1 MWLWICLILLESYLL
16 VCGSRSQ
23 RVPLTLTLWF
33 QDALCPPMP
42 LIALS
47 APHRTQAGTRTQPRL
62 PLDFRIP
69 AHIYYLQDIWI
80 ELNVPIMLY
89 SNNCTNL
96 RLPPLKWMLGLK
108 KTQLGNE
115 KDTQVC
121 QRIFLML
128 LMIWSWQSR
137 VSRQAIALSV
147 CLLPTRVHSGGTMQ
161 ALSLPVVITFDLET
175 GSKRKQTE
183 GELSKLW
190 GAE

>member
-1 MWLWICLILLESYLL
+1 MGLDIKGSHWLW
-16 VCGSRSQ
+16 
-23 RVPLTLTLWF
+23 
-33 QDALCPPMP
+33 LCDSKMPSVPPMP

-47 APHRTQAGTRTQPRL
+47 APHRTQAGTPTQPRL
-62 PLDFRIP
+62 PPDFRIP
-69 AHIYYLQDIWI
+69 AHIDYLQDIWI

-89 SNNCTNL
+89 SSNCTNL
-96 RLPPLKWMLGLK
+96 RLPLLKRMFARRKLSLEMK
-108 KTQLGNE
+108 

-128 LMIWSWQSR
+128 LIIWSWQSW
-137 VSRQAIALSV
+137 VSRQAMALSV
-147 CLLPTRVHSGGTMQ
+147 CLPPTRVRSSDTML
-161 ALSLPVVITFDLET
+161 ALSLSVVITFDLET